1 VLCRKQTF
9 YFNSKLHF
17 PSSFFLRVLCVF
29 AVRTSFFLLPSSF
42 FLRVLCVFA
51 VRTSFF
57 LLPSSSFLLP
67 SSFGYKIVKKLV
79 CVFLTIALVQGV
91 PMAVQAQQTI
101 DPIDRVVSAGLM
113 NKDAS
118 GNFNAEGI
126 ISRADLAVILVK
138 TFGLER
144 RKTAQKPDIELPD
157 VPKSYWAYSAI
168 QTAVKT
174 GTMSGYRNGLFFPN
188 QRVTRA
194 EALAIF
200 AQAYGVFQFPEATIA
215 EILAKYSD
223 AGEIPDWARKSI
235 ATSLYEGFVNI
246 ELATNKIYPLKPM
259 TRGDIAYALSKY
271 LERQVRPTSLPV
283 SDEQPPN
290 RGMGR

>member
-1 VLCRKQTF
+1 
-9 YFNSKLHF
+9 
-17 PSSFFLRVLCVF
+17 
-29 AVRTSFFLLPSSF
+29 
-42 FLRVLCVFA
+42 
-51 VRTSFF
+51 
-57 LLPSSSFLLP
+57 
-67 SSFGYKIVKKLV
+67 VKKLV
-79 CVFLTIALVQGV
+79 SVFFAIAIMQGV
-91 PMAVQAQQTI
+91 PIVVKAQQII
-101 DPIDRVVSAGLM
+101 DPIDRVVNAGLM

-126 ISRADLAVILVK
+126 VNRADLAVILVK

-144 RKTAQKPDIELPD
+144 RKTAQKPDMELPD

-168 QTAVKT
+168 QTALKT
-174 GTMSGYRNGLFFPN
+174 GTMRGYRDGMFFPN

-215 EILAKYSD
+215 EILARYPD
-223 AGEIPDWARKSI
+223 AGEIPSWARKSM
-235 ATSLYEGFVNI
+235 ATALYEGFVNI
-246 ELATNKIYPLKPM
+246 ELATNEINPLKPM

-283 SDEQPPN
+283 PDEPPN

>member
-1 VLCRKQTF
+1 
-9 YFNSKLHF
+9 
-17 PSSFFLRVLCVF
+17 
-29 AVRTSFFLLPSSF
+29 
-42 FLRVLCVFA
+42 
-51 VRTSFF
+51 
-57 LLPSSSFLLP
+57 
-67 SSFGYKIVKKLV
+67 
-79 CVFLTIALVQGV
+79 
-91 PMAVQAQQTI
+91 MAVQAQQTI

-118 GNFNAEGI
+118 GNFNADGI
-126 ISRADLAVILVK
+126 VSRADLAVILVK

-157 VPKSYWAYSAI
+157 VPKSYWAYSEV
-168 QTAVKT
+168 QTALKT
-174 GTMSGYRNGLFFPN
+174 GTMSGYRDGMFFPN

-200 AQAYGVFQFPEATIA
+200 AQAYGVFQFPETSIS
-215 EILAKYSD
+215 EILAKYPD
-223 AGEIPDWARKSI
+223 AGEIPDWARKSM
-235 ATSLYEGFVNI
+235 ATALYEGFVNI
-246 ELATNKIYPLKPM
+246 ELATNKIHPLKPM

-283 SDEQPPN
+283 KNEQAPN

>member
-1 VLCRKQTF
+1 M
-9 YFNSKLHF
+9 
-17 PSSFFLRVLCVF
+17 
-29 AVRTSFFLLPSSF
+29 
-42 FLRVLCVFA
+42 
-51 VRTSFF
+51 
-57 LLPSSSFLLP
+57 
-67 SSFGYKIVKKLV
+67 KKLV
-79 CVFLTIALVQGV
+79 CVFFAIALAQGV
-91 PMAVQAQQTI
+91 PTVVQAQQTI
-101 DPIDRVVSAGLM
+101 DPIDRVVNAGLM

-144 RKTAQKPDIELPD
+144 RKTAQKPDMELPD

-168 QTAVKT
+168 QTALKT
-174 GTMSGYRNGLFFPN
+174 GTMSGYRDGMFFPN

-200 AQAYGVFQFPEATIA
+200 AQAYGVFQFPEATVA
-215 EILAKYSD
+215 EILAKYPD
-223 AGEIPDWARKSI
+223 AGEIPSWARKSM
-235 ATSLYEGFVNI
+235 ATALYEGFVNL
-246 ELATNKIYPLKPM
+246 EVGTNAINPLKPM
-259 TRGDIAYALSKY
+259 TRGNIAYALSKY

-283 SDEQPPN
+283 PDEEPPN